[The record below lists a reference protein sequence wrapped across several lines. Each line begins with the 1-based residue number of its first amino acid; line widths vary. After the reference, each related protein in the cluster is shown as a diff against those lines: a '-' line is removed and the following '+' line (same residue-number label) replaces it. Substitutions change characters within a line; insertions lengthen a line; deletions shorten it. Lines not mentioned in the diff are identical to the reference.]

1 MSTTAKASEH
11 IKPCNIAQCER
22 HNRRD
27 ADYIAS
33 LNPTRLYIRTE
44 LTRDNETYV
53 APDMVGITLQQHY
66 DNIKALVKEKTGR
79 AMQEKDVEY
88 TDKKGVKRVRKG
100 SSPIREGV
108 VNIKPDTTMDDLLQ
122 YAERVHE
129 RWGIRALQIHIH
141 KDEGH
146 YEVMEQREQ
155 CQAGLNIA
163 ESRQNSA
170 EPDTEDP
177 TSWEPNYHA
186 HIIWD
191 WMDHDTG
198 KSFKLNAEDMSAIQ
212 DLVAETLDMQ
222 RGQKKSETG
231 IDHLER
237 NDFIIRKQESKK
249 KQLQEEAKKV
259 VAEKEEVEAE
269 VETAKTEVADLWKEH
284 DYLTSANRTKAER
297 SNRLDLDIRT
307 KTNRSQAL
315 DNAID
320 AKKQEVAGLSA
331 KADEKLRD
339 CYTIKERGNWQDPMF
354 FAMSAYIY
362 RIDEGLQFC
371 IKAIQDYAYS
381 GFGGRGGKHGDI
393 FWDNES
399 FAIKQYLKMF
409 ADLASAT
416 LKQVADWFVWLAST
430 LGRFNANELRRAD
443 HEVHDIADGRYDG
456 RIQKFQQGLSR

>member
-1 MSTTAKASEH
+1 MATTAKASEH
-11 IKPCNIAQCER
+11 IKPCNIAQSER

-33 LNPTRLYIRTE
+33 LNPAMLYIRKD
-44 LTRDNETYV
+44 LAHLNEVYV
-53 APDMVGITLQQHY
+53 APDMEGVSLQQHY
-66 DNIKALVKEKTGR
+66 DDIRVMVKQKTGR
-79 AMQEKDVEY
+79 AMQEKDVKF
-88 TDKKGVKRVRKG
+88 TDKKGKQRVRQG
-100 SSPIREGV
+100 CSPIREGV
-108 VNIKPDTTMDDLLQ
+108 VNIKPDTTMEDLLR
-122 YAERVHE
+122 YVKRVHE
-129 RWGIRALQIHIH
+129 RWGIRAIQIHIH

-146 YEVMEQREQ
+146 YE
-155 CQAGLNIA
+155 
-163 ESRQNSA
+163 
-170 EPDTEDP
+170 DTNDP
-177 TSWEPNYHA
+177 ASWEPNYHA

-191 WMDHDTG
+191 WMDHNTG

-237 NDFIIRKQESKK
+237 NDFIIQKQENKK
-249 KQLQEEAKKV
+249 KQLQEEAKKAI
-259 VAEKEEVEAE
+259 AEKEEADAE
-269 VETAKTEVADLWKEH
+269 VEAAKTEVADLWKEH
-284 DYLTSANRTKAER
+284 DYLTSANRTKVER
-297 SNRLDLDIRT
+297 SNRLDLDIRN
-307 KTNRSQAL
+307 KTNCSQAL
-315 DNAID
+315 DDAID

-339 CYTIKERGNWQDPMF
+339 FYTIKERGNWQDPMF

-371 IKAIQDYAYS
+371 IKAIQDFAYS

-399 FAIKQYLKMF
+399 YAIKHYLKMF
-409 ADLASAT
+409 SELASAT

-456 RIQKFQQGLSR
+456 RIQKFQQGISR